1 MMRTAGMLRRV
12 GYAVPYLPWPAMLV
26 WLAGG
31 SWHLNE
37 DAFIS
42 FRYARNLLEGH
53 GLVFNPGERV
63 EGYTNFLWTL
73 ELAGIWGLFGI
84 RPEHA
89 APWLS
94 VFYTIATIAALLWWA
109 ARLPGLRRRGLAGW
123 MALGLVC
130 SSGTFAVW
138 TSAGGLET
146 RQFTFFVVAAVV
158 GLSLHRN
165 RRRGLLAASLSLAL
179 AELTRPEGLLIAG
192 CCIGWFMAQR
202 AVDAG
207 RLRWEWREL
216 ACLIGPFAIV
226 VIAHFLFRYGYYGEW
241 LPNTYYAKFVRPW
254 WDAGVRYYAAAG
266 LETGLYLL
274 LPLATAGL
282 WARWRVARDGSYGLT
297 LLVIALHAV
306 HIMRVGGDSFE
317 WRPLD
322 FYWPLL
328 ALPAAEGIVYL
339 GAQGALALRW
349 ALARVAQ
356 IRLSRL

>member
-1 MMRTAGMLRRV
+1 MAGQRRRPYGEMAYDIAPARRIRPGMMRTASMLRRV
-12 GYAVPYLPWPAMLV
+12 GYAVPYLPWLAMLV

-94 VFYTIATIAALLWWA
+94 VFYTIATLAALLWWA
-109 ARLPGLRRRGLAGW
+109 ARLPGLRYRGLVGW

-158 GLSLHRN
+158 GLSLYRN
-165 RRRGLLAASLSLAL
+165 RQWGLLAASISLAL

-192 CCIGWFMAQR
+192 CCIGWF
-202 AVDAG
+202 
-207 RLRWEWREL
+207 
-216 ACLIGPFAIV
+216 
-226 VIAHFLFRYGYYGEW
+226 IA
-241 LPNTYYAKFVRPW
+241 
-254 WDAGVRYYAAAG
+254 
-266 LETGLYLL
+266 
-274 LPLATAGL
+274 
-282 WARWRVARDGSYGLT
+282 
-297 LLVIALHAV
+297 
-306 HIMRVGGDSFE
+306 
-317 WRPLD
+317 
-322 FYWPLL
+322 
-328 ALPAAEGIVYL
+328 
-339 GAQGALALRW
+339 
-349 ALARVAQ
+349 
-356 IRLSRL
+356 